1 MARQLRVEFENA
13 FYHVTSRGN
22 QRNKIFYDAAD
33 RERFLEILSR
43 TKERYGFLLHGY
55 VLMDNHYHLLME
67 TPKANLSQIMQNI
80 NTSYTVY
87 VNRKYQRTGHLLQGR
102 FKGIIVDKDRYLIVL
117 SRYIHLNPVRAK
129 LVKKP
134 ADYPWTSYK
143 AFLDHKAA
151 KDSLVDTGDTLL
163 YFSEHRRRAVRG
175 YREFVEVAE
184 GREENPFAAM
194 EAGLLLGRGAF
205 KAKVLKRIEKM
216 KVDEEIPQARRLRKR
231 VPVDAVIKACQ
242 LFYGRNRK
250 ALVERVRGNE
260 GRQVAI
266 YLAKVVSGEKGKEIG
281 RHFGIKGP
289 AVSDAIK
296 RIEGRLEK
304 ESQLRERIEFLR
316 GRILPVPEF

>member
-22 QRNKIFYDAAD
+22 QRDKIFYDAAD

-43 TKERYGFLLHGY
+43 TKERYGFLLHAY
-55 VLMDNHYHLLME
+55 ALMDNHYHLLME

-87 VNRKYQRTGHLLQGR
+87 VNRKYQRSGHLLQGR
-102 FKGIIVDKDRYLIVL
+102 FKGIIVDKDRYLIAL

-129 LVKKP
+129 LVKRP

-143 AFLDHKAA
+143 AFLDQKAE
-151 KDSLVDTGDTLL
+151 DSLVDTGDTLS
-163 YFSEHRRRAVRG
+163 YFSKHRKRAVRA
-175 YREFVEVAE
+175 YREFVEAAE
-184 GREENPFAAM
+184 GKEENPFAAM
-194 EAGLLLGRGAF
+194 EAGLLLGKGPF
-205 KAKVLKRIEKM
+205 KAKVLRRIEKM

-231 VPVDAVIKACQ
+231 VSVDAVIKACQ

-266 YLAKVVSGEKGKEIG
+266 YLAKILSGEKGKEIG

-296 RIEGRLEK
+296 RIEARLDK
-304 ESQLRERIEFLR
+304 ESQLRRRIEFLR
-316 GRILPVPEF
+316 EKLLPGF

>member
-22 QRNKIFYDAAD
+22 QRDKIFYDAAD

-43 TKERYGFLLHGY
+43 TKERYGFLLHAY
-55 VLMDNHYHLLME
+55 ALMDNHYHLLME

-87 VNRKYQRTGHLLQGR
+87 VNRKYQRSGHLLQGR
-102 FKGIIVDKDRYLIVL
+102 FKGIIVDKDRYLIAL

-129 LVKKP
+129 LVKRP

-143 AFLDHKAA
+143 AFLDQKAE
-151 KDSLVDTGDTLL
+151 DSLVDTGDTLS
-163 YFSEHRRRAVRG
+163 YFSKHRKRAVRA
-175 YREFVEVAE
+175 YREFVEAAE
-184 GREENPFAAM
+184 GKEENPFAAM
-194 EAGLLLGRGAF
+194 EAGLLLGKGPF
-205 KAKVLKRIEKM
+205 KAKVLRRIEKM
-216 KVDEEIPQARRLRKR
+216 KVDEESPQARRLRKR
-231 VPVDAVIKACQ
+231 VSVDAVIKACQ

-266 YLAKVVSGEKGKEIG
+266 YLAKILSGEKGKEIG

-316 GRILPVPEF
+316 GRILPEF

>member
-22 QRNKIFYDAAD
+22 QRDKIFYDAAD

-43 TKERYGFLLHGY
+43 TKERYGFLLHAY
-55 VLMDNHYHLLME
+55 ALMDNHYHLLME

-87 VNRKYQRTGHLLQGR
+87 VNRKYQRSGHLLQGR
-102 FKGIIVDKDRYLIVL
+102 FKGIIVDKDRYLIAL

-129 LVKKP
+129 LVERP

-143 AFLDHKAA
+143 AFLDQKAE
-151 KDSLVDTGDTLL
+151 DSLVDTGDTLS
-163 YFSEHRRRAVRG
+163 YFSKHRKRAVRA
-175 YREFVEVAE
+175 YREFVEAAE
-184 GREENPFAAM
+184 GKEENPFAAM
-194 EAGLLLGRGAF
+194 EAGLLLGKGPF
-205 KAKVLKRIEKM
+205 KAKVLRRIEKM

-231 VPVDAVIKACQ
+231 VSVDAVIKACQ

-266 YLAKVVSGEKGKEIG
+266 YLAKILSGEKGKEIG

-316 GRILPVPEF
+316 GRILPEF

>member
-22 QRNKIFYDAAD
+22 QRDKIFYDAAD

-43 TKERYGFLLHGY
+43 TKERYGFLLHAY
-55 VLMDNHYHLLME
+55 ALMDNHYHLLIE

-87 VNRKYQRTGHLLQGR
+87 VNRKYQRSGHLLQGR
-102 FKGIIVDKDRYLIVL
+102 FKGIIVDKDRYLIAL

-129 LVKKP
+129 LVKRP

-143 AFLDHKAA
+143 AFLDQKAE
-151 KDSLVDTGDTLL
+151 DSLVDTGDTLS
-163 YFSEHRRRAVRG
+163 YFSKHRKRAVRA
-175 YREFVEVAE
+175 YREFVEAA
-184 GREENPFAAM
+184 GGKEENPFAAM
-194 EAGLLLGRGAF
+194 EAGLLLGKGPL
-205 KAKVLKRIEKM
+205 KAKVLRRIEKM

-231 VPVDAVIKACQ
+231 VSVDAVIKACQ

-266 YLAKVVSGEKGKEIG
+266 YLAKILSGEKGKEIG

-316 GRILPVPEF
+316 GRILPEF

>member
-22 QRNKIFYDAAD
+22 QRDKIFYDAAD

-43 TKERYGFLLHGY
+43 TKERYGFLLHAY
-55 VLMDNHYHLLME
+55 ALMDNHYHLLME

-87 VNRKYQRTGHLLQGR
+87 VNRKYQRSGHLLQGR
-102 FKGIIVDKDRYLIVL
+102 FKGIIVDKDRYLIAL

-129 LVKKP
+129 LVKRP

-143 AFLDHKAA
+143 AFLDQKAE
-151 KDSLVDTGDTLL
+151 DSLVDTGDTLS
-163 YFSEHRRRAVRG
+163 YFSKHRKRAVRA
-175 YREFVEVAE
+175 YREFVEAAE
-184 GREENPFAAM
+184 GKEENPFAAM
-194 EAGLLLGRGAF
+194 EAGLLLGKGPF
-205 KAKVLKRIEKM
+205 KAKVLRRIEKM

-231 VPVDAVIKACQ
+231 VSVDAVIKACQ

-266 YLAKVVSGEKGKEIG
+266 YLAKILSGEKGKEIG

-316 GRILPVPEF
+316 GRILPEF

>member
-22 QRNKIFYDAAD
+22 QRDKIFYDAAD

-43 TKERYGFLLHGY
+43 TKERYGFLLHAY
-55 VLMDNHYHLLME
+55 ALMDNHYHLLME

-87 VNRKYQRTGHLLQGR
+87 VNRKYQRSGHLLQGR
-102 FKGIIVDKDRYLIVL
+102 FKGIIVDKDRYLIAL

-129 LVKKP
+129 LVKRP

-143 AFLDHKAA
+143 AFLDQKAE
-151 KDSLVDTGDTLL
+151 DSLVDTGDTLS
-163 YFSEHRRRAVRG
+163 YFSKHRKRAVRA
-175 YREFVEVAE
+175 YREFVEAAE
-184 GREENPFAAM
+184 GKEENPYAAM
-194 EAGLLLGRGAF
+194 EAGLLLGKGAF
-205 KAKVLKRIEKM
+205 KAKVLRRIEKM

-231 VPVDAVIKACQ
+231 VSVDAVIKACQ

-266 YLAKVVSGEKGKEIG
+266 YLAKILSGEKGKEIG

-316 GRILPVPEF
+316 GRILPEF